1 MFFRSQTVS
10 SFLAVAIKQID
21 RLDAEI
27 LLSFVLQKPREWVVS
42 HPEFHLAWLAN
53 FKLQRLFRLRA
64 KGVPIAYLT
73 GHKEFFGLDFIVNKH
88 TLVPRPDTEILVEN
102 VLSVIARNVVTKQSI
117 LIDIGTGSGCIPI
130 SIQKTLQQKNP
141 SLSLETFATDISK
154 NALKIAKRNSQR
166 HKTDITFLQG
176 NLLEPILKNQKLLSL
191 ISDSQIIITANLP
204 YLTQKQFE
212 QERSI
217 QHEPHSA
224 LVADDQGLALYKILL
239 GQIQFLVSNFK
250 SPITYYFEIDPSQTI
265 PLSHY
270 IQTIFPHA
278 KIEIIKDL
286 CGRNRVIQW
295 SI

>member
-1 MFFRSQTVS
+1 MFFRSQTIL
-10 SFLAVAIKQID
+10 SFLGSAIKQID

-42 HPEFHLAWLAN
+42 HPEFSLPGLAN

-73 GHKEFFGLDFIVNKH
+73 GHKEFFSFDFIVNKH
-88 TLVPRPDTEILVEN
+88 TLIPRPDTEILVEN

-166 HKTDITFLQG
+166 HKTNITFLQG
-176 NLLEPILKNQKLLSL
+176 NLLEPILKNQKLLSF
-191 ISDSQIIITANLP
+191 ISDSQIILTANLP
-204 YLTQKQFE
+204 YLTQTQFE
-212 QERSI
+212 QEPSI
-217 QHEPHSA
+217 QREPHSA
-224 LVADDQGLALYKILL
+224 LVADDQGLALYKTLL
-239 GQIQFLVSNFK
+239 EQIKQSGLFL
-250 SPITYYFEIDPSQTI
+250 TAWFEIDPSQTT

>member
-1 MFFRSQTVS
+1 MFFRSQTIL

-27 LLSFVLQKPREWVVS
+27 LLSFVLKKPREWVVS
-42 HPEFHLAWLAN
+42 HPEFHLPWLAN

-73 GHKEFFGLDFIVNKH
+73 GHKEFFGFDFIVNKH

-102 VLSVIARNVVTKQSI
+102 VLSVIAMNEVTKQSI

-130 SIQKTLQQKNP
+130 AIQKTLKQKNS

-166 HKTDITFLQG
+166 YKTDITFLQG

-191 ISDSQIIITANLP
+191 ISNSQIILTANLP
-204 YLTQKQFE
+204 YLTQTQFE

-224 LVADDQGLALYKILL
+224 LVAEDNGLALYKTLL
-239 GQIQFLVSNFK
+239 GQIKQSGLSL
-250 SPITYYFEIDPSQTI
+250 TAWFEIDPSQSI
-265 PLSHY
+265 PLSQY
-270 IQTIFPHA
+270 IQDVFPQA
-278 KIEIIKDL
+278 KIQIIKDL
-286 CGRNRVIQW
+286 CGRERIIKMQ
-295 SI
+295 I